1 MKTYKTEIYPTQEQ
15 IIKLNQTIGVCRF
28 LYNQFISYNKE
39 VYEKEGKFVRGMD
52 FDKYVNNELSV
63 QEGFEWIKKAYGK
76 ARKKSIMNAENA
88 FKRFFKGLSKFPRFK
103 KKRNQDVSFYAPR
116 NNKGDLLIERHR
128 IKVPFLGWVRLKEKG
143 YLPVK
148 QQTKNITITQKA
160 GRYYISALLDC
171 DFPYSNNQQKSE
183 GIGIDLGI
191 KEFAFAS
198 NGHSFRNINKTSR
211 VRKFEKKLKREQGSL
226 SRKYEFYKK
235 KGGKSAAKERRNL
248 NKNILRVQKLYQRLL
263 TIREAYR
270 QHVVSM
276 MVKTKPSFITIEKL
290 NVKGMM
296 KNRHLAK
303 SVANQGFY
311 DFKQRLLH
319 SCKKFGIELREVDT
333 FYPSSKL
340 CSCCGHKKDNLSL
353 SDRIYKC
360 DNCKVELDR
369 DHNASLNLKQAT
381 KYVVLT

>member
-39 VYEKEGKFVRGMD
+39 VYEKEGKFVSGLD

-76 ARKKSIMNAENA
+76 ARKKSIMNVENA
-88 FKRFFKGLSKFPRFK
+88 FKRFFKELSKFPRFK

-148 QQTKNITITQKA
+148 QQAKNITITQKA

-198 NGHSFRNINKTSR
+198 NGHSFRNINKTPR

-340 CSCCGHKKDNLSL
+340 CSCCRHKKVNLSL

-360 DNCKVELDR
+360 DNCKVELNR
-369 DHNASLNLKQAT
+369 DHHASLNLKQAT